1 MAESGTH
8 VLSIDVDLALSH
20 AREQLQEFHE
30 EASGK
35 PAVIPIT
42 ASAGGSGGTIPPSRI
57 TAASPAP
64 GEDPQEQAAR
74 QAALSR
80 IASLPAPSAATS
92 QSLTVAQL
100 EQQLRATYFQ
110 QIQRG
115 DIPGANRTLG
125 QITTYGMSPSGLPSA
140 SEFADEQR
148 QQLIG
153 ERYDTKYENRL
164 ASDAARE
171 QLAKERIGQRVD
183 RNFDAAGLSAQ
194 KADERRGE
202 QVDNTFDR
210 AALAAQK
217 AEERRAA
224 AIEKQAEV
232 EERNL
237 RTAIERA
244 ADDEKTRGNRLFAI
258 NQRGRST
265 EEQLANVRGRLSD
278 QTESRDD
285 IEQAELEAQERELSR
300 RAANES
306 GNGGAGGSNRFLG
319 LRLGRLRQYA
329 SAGFLALEGSRVY
342 NAYRNRSEGTALAG
356 RDLGGQLQSEQEF
369 QQAIASTFVVG
380 TFAELGADQIAN
392 QFGISALGTRA
403 VAASAAAT
411 DERTQSI
418 VARRQYNEDLA
429 NRISV
434 VQNVGF
440 DRQRQQVELER
451 VDRER
456 ENRRVRDEQVATDEK
471 AANAAQAS
479 RSATF
484 QQRVEA
490 ERNRLLSAQPDQQ
503 TAAEYGNAGGFD
515 ATAEETVR
523 KSDEAFIANLRQ
535 QQNQARQNSFDR
547 ANVLNQQLTDSQ
559 YADIRRGE
567 VAAQTGV
574 FQQNTLADIRAG
586 SIGLGFRGAFRDSI
600 LTQRLQQVFNVGT
613 GQFFESQAE
622 GASQRQAL
630 GYDALIRSQAF
641 DAQTGAFQLQLNRQP
656 VDAQIA
662 KINAQR
668 PALLASGLSEQEVN
682 DSLKVQADLARQADA
697 DQQRMSRLGLA
708 SEATQ
713 LRFHLDRPFDA
724 EGERLR
730 GIFGS
735 GLSQALGFAQAGQK
749 DLASESLQNLQLR
762 LQSERQDFLQG
773 FRGAPAGSFD
783 PRDTAISP
791 RDVADVSKTL
801 SDFADRLD
809 KVSDVLNNLDDLI
822 ARAIQNAASN

>member
-20 AREQLQEFHE
+20 AREQLQEFHD

-42 ASAGGSGGTIPPSRI
+42 TSAGGSGGTIPPSRI

-80 IASLPAPSAATS
+80 IASLPAPSVATS

-125 QITTYGMSPSGLPSA
+125 QITTYGMSPAGLPSA
-140 SEFADEQR
+140 SEYASDQR
-148 QQLIG
+148 RQLLS
-153 ERYDTKYENRL
+153 ERYDTRYENRL
-164 ASDAARE
+164 ASDASRQQRTQE
-171 QLAKERIGQRVD
+171 SVSNRVD
-183 RNFDAAGLSAQ
+183 QSFDA
-194 KADERRGE
+194 
-202 QVDNTFDR
+202 

-224 AIEKQAEV
+224 AIEKQAET
-232 EERNL
+232 EEQNL
-237 RTAIERA
+237 RRAIERA
-244 ADDEKTRGNRLFAI
+244 ADDEKIRGNRLFAI

-278 QTESRDD
+278 QTEGRDD

-300 RAANES
+300 RAASES
-306 GNGGAGGSNRFLG
+306 GGSGTGGSGRFLG

-456 ENRRVRDEQVATDEK
+456 ENRRVRDEQIATDEK

-523 KSDEAFIANLRQ
+523 KSDEAYVANLRRQ
-535 QQNQARQNSFDR
+535 QADARQRGFDSANTLNKTLTDAQNAEIRRNELSAQRNTYTQNLLRDSDTTATALRAQGQPLRAAFAQSFLSQQARQAF
-547 ANVLNQQLTDSQ
+547 T
-559 YADIRRGE
+559 
-567 VAAQTGV
+567 
-574 FQQNTLADIRAG
+574 
-586 SIGLGFRGAFRDSI
+586 IGTPEYLR
-600 LTQRLQQVFNVGT
+600 V
-613 GQFFESQAE
+613 QAE
-622 GASQRQAL
+622 GAAQRSEL
-630 GYDALIRSQAF
+630 GYAAYVNSQAF
-641 DAQTGAFQLQLNRQP
+641 SANTGALQLQLNRQP
-656 VDAQIA
+656 LDAQIA
-662 KINAQR
+662 RINAQR
-668 PALLASGLSEQEVN
+668 PALLASGLSEDEVN
-682 DSLKVQADLARQADA
+682 SSLKVQADLARQADA
-697 DQQRMSRLGLA
+697 DQQRLSRLGLTN
-708 SEATQ
+708 EAAQ

-724 EGERLR
+724 EGTRLR
-730 GIFGS
+730 GIFGE
-735 GLSQALGFAQAGQK
+735 GLSQAVGFAQAGQK
-749 DLASESLQNLQLR
+749 GLAEESLQNLQLR
-762 LQSERQDFLQG
+762 LQSERQDYLQG

-783 PRDTAISP
+783 PRDTATSP
-791 RDVADVSKTL
+791 RDIADVSKTL